1 MLPLYSFSMVDPYAR
16 IRVTKGRGIV
26 DDAYSFFSGRTSYPD
41 ERHSIGI
48 MPPYTGVVY
57 NFNGP
62 KTHIDERIA
71 RGDVPV
77 NEIDAKAKIHDIA
90 YREAQKSYD
99 RNPDK
104 AAFKERIWDADKKYI
119 QGVKSVAFIDPPVAS
134 ISIAAMSAKMAAEK
148 AGILDSKRFSGRA
161 KVTKKKHPAYV
172 MLALKQLKKGNF

>member
-1 MLPLYSFSMVDPYAR
+1 MVDPYAR

-77 NEIDAKAKIHDIA
+77 NEIDAKAKTHDLQ
-90 YREAQKSYD
+90 YREAQKEYD

-104 AAFKERIWDADKKYI
+104 AAFKAKIWNADKSYI
-119 QGVKSVAFIDPPVAS
+119 QGVKSVAFQDPIVAAA
-134 ISIAAMSAKMAAEK
+134 SIAAIGTKMAAEK
-148 AGILDSKRFSGRA
+148 AGILDSKRFSGRSK
-161 KVTKKKHPAYV
+161 KVTKKHPEYV
-172 MLALKQLKKGNF
+172 MLALKQLKKPLPI